1 MASREPDSLNQ
12 HCDVRNDLGFTLAFF
27 AVVVLTPVTA
37 FALDLNTFRAEHKL
51 PPLSY
56 SATLARAAH
65 SHAQD
70 MAKRNSL
77 DHNGFKERAKLSG
90 GTAAENVSWGCDD
103 EDCAIRQWAKS
114 AGHRRNM
121 LMTGVSAY
129 GLASAVSES
138 GRKYWVMMLGN

>member
-1 MASREPDSLNQ
+1 MPVVIHPA
-12 HCDVRNDLGFTLAFF
+12 FTRRAALAA
-27 AVVVLTPVTA
+27 AVAMLTAWPAPA
-37 FALDLNTFRAEHKL
+37 FALDLNAFRAEHKL
-51 PPLSY
+51 PPLAY
-56 SATLARAAH
+56 SATLGGAAYG
-65 SHAQD
+65 HAQD

-114 AGHRRNM
+114 AGHRKNM
-121 LMTGVSAY
+121 LMKGVSAY
-129 GLASAVSES
+129 GLASAVSEG